1 MFSGIV
7 EEMGVIKSLVRGL
20 AGARLSILARTV
32 LKDLQLGE
40 SVSVSGA
47 CLTAVEVGE
56 ADFAVDVSVETLDVT
71 TLGTLAAG
79 AAVNLER
86 ALKLN
91 DRLGGHLVTG
101 HVDGTGI
108 LRERTQTGNTLL
120 LTLEVPEPVLQ
131 YCIPK
136 GSITVDGVSL
146 TINDVLENG
155 VSVAIIPHTA
165 KVTTLG
171 IKQPG
176 DAVNLESDLI
186 GKYVERLL
194 QHSGRLPEKST
205 PVIDRDYLEKRGLT

>member
-7 EEMGVIKSLVRGL
+7 EEMGVVKSLVPGL
-20 AGARLSILARTV
+20 AGARLSILTGIV
-32 LKDLQLGE
+32 LKELQPGE

-47 CLTAVEVGE
+47 CLTVAEVG
-56 ADFAVDVSVETLDVT
+56 ATDFSVDVSVETLGVT
-71 TLGTLAAG
+71 TLGTLTAG

-108 LRERTQTGNTLL
+108 LRERTQAGNTLL
-120 LTLEVPEPVLQ
+120 LTLEVTEPILR

-146 TINDVLENG
+146 TINSVSENG

-194 QHSGRLPEKST
+194 QNSGKLPEKAA
-205 PVIDRDYLEKRGLT
+205 PVIDRDYLQKRGLT